1 MNLENS
7 IKEVLEK
14 KLTDGTIEKMVEDAI
29 EKGVKEALSSLTGY
43 NGAIK
48 NVVEEKMKETIVPFL
63 NGYDYSKY
71 LITLDMTLTNL
82 LKEISF
88 DNRKILENFK
98 SLTSSEEMKET
109 ITVNEIFQEWC
120 KYVGENVE
128 TDGLE
133 LDYDGEE
140 PNYEYVDVS
149 GEIEEMK
156 KRSWSIYEN
165 KKLFLECEHD
175 EKMNFEI
182 MFKQYK
188 DYDCEID
195 YETKNIDLTS
205 LRSLNSFEVFLLKI
219 KQNGTKIIID
229 EDYFS
234 DSVTPEEKPEADFR

>member
-14 KLTDGTIEKMVEDAI
+14 KLTDGTIEKMVEEAI

-63 NGYDYSKY
+63 DSYDYSKY

-88 DNRKILENFK
+88 DNRKIIENFK
-98 SLTSSEEMKET
+98 DLTSKEDIKET
-109 ITVNEIFQEWC
+109 ITVTEIFEKWC
-120 KYVGENVE
+120 EFVEKNVE
-128 TDGLE
+128 TDGL
-133 LDYDGEE
+133 DINHDDE
-140 PNYEYVDVS
+140 PHYEYVDVS

-156 KRSWSIYEN
+156 GRNWSIYQY

-175 EKMNFEI
+175 KEMNFEI
-182 MFKQYK
+182 MFRQWNEYGW
-188 DYDCEID
+188 EID

-205 LRSLNSFEVFLLKI
+205 LRRLNSFEIFLLKI
-219 KQNGTKIIID
+219 KQNGTKIIMTG
-229 EDYFS
+229 DYFEES
-234 DSVTPEEKPEADFR
+234 IRPEEEPEPYFR